1 VVVADVQEAAGM
13 ETVRTIR
20 DAGGRAEF
28 VRADVSDSP
37 DVQNMI
43 QTSVGRF
50 GRLDILFNN
59 AGIAVF
65 KGVVETSEDEWDR
78 VMAVN
83 LRAIYLGI
91 KYAAPEMR
99 RQGGGSIINTS
110 SVHGMVT
117 VAGLAAYAAS
127 KHGVIGL
134 TRAAALDLARDNIRV
149 NCIQPG
155 AIETPIMRA
164 NLRAVGDEEE
174 EYRKISAAEPLGR
187 VGRPEEV
194 ARVAL
199 FLAGDDASFITGA
212 PVAVDGGLLAQ
223 LL

>member
-1 VVVADVQEAAGM
+1 VQ
-13 ETVRTIR
+13 TIR
-20 DAGGRAEF
+20 AAGGRAEF
-28 VRADVSDSP
+28 VHADVSRSA
-37 DVQNMI
+37 DVQAMV
-43 QTSVGRF
+43 QAAVERF
-50 GRLDILFNN
+50 GRLDVLFNN

-65 KGVVETSEDEWDR
+65 KGVLETSEEEWDR
-78 VMAVN
+78 VLAVN
-83 LRAIYLGI
+83 LRGIFLGT

-99 RQGGGSIINTS
+99 RVGGGSIINTS
-110 SVHGMVT
+110 SVHGMRT

-134 TRAAALDLARDNIRV
+134 TRAAALDLAKDNIRV

-174 EYRKISAAEPLGR
+174 EFRKISAAEPLGR
-187 VGRPEEV
+187 VGRPEEI
-194 ARVAL
+194 ARMAL
-199 FLAGDDASFITGA
+199 FLAGDDAGFITGA
-212 PVAVDGGLLAQ
+212 PFAVDGGLLAQ